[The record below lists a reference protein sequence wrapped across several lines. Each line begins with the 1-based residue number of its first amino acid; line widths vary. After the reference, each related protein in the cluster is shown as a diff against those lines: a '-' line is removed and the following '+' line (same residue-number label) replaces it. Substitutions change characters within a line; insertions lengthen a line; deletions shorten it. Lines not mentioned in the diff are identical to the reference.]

1 VGRCNPRYSGAAAGG
16 GLARDLFQDPRFA
29 AIVERDLR
37 EGQHRNPTER
47 LDYFTT
53 AYFHRPDELRA
64 EVMGAGLIV
73 EGLYGREGP
82 GWFLPDVT
90 ERLSDPRRRA
100 ELLQVARLLESEPSV
115 LGISAHLLVVARTP
129 V

>member
-1 VGRCNPRYSGAAAGG
+1 
-16 GLARDLFQDPRFA
+16 
-29 AIVERDLR
+29 
-37 EGQHRNPTER
+37 
-47 LDYFTT
+47 
-53 AYFHRPDELRA
+53 
-64 EVMGAGLIV
+64 MGAGLIV